1 MILTK
6 TGNDVMTK
14 PGTALAVEQKLKLSH
29 IPSHISNSFKTFIRF
44 FFLIKL
50 IFHLICEDVSILI
63 QNMDTD
69 VICGTQYLIDSVGKC

>member
-44 FFLIKL
+44 FFNKTHISFDL
-50 IFHLICEDVSILI
+50 
-63 QNMDTD
+63 
-69 VICGTQYLIDSVGKC
+69 